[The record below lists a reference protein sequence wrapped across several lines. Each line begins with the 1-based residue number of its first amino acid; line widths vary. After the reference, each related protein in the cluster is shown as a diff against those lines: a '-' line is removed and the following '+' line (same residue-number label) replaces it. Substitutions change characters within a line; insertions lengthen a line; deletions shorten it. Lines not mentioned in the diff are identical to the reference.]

1 MKYFLTVCLLSC
13 LFVFEIKVKS
23 FWKPALLA
31 VARRTTAGY
40 LSARNSVASSA
51 VFPRNWASLRP
62 QPRENLG
69 GRGLR
74 FFGLVWMQPLFLGYR
89 GFSAPIRLY
98 SCINWPFYALCHL
111 PKHLFWG
118 GSPRNDENQ
127 SRIRLISSGG
137 AATGARSYLC
147 APRRRP
153 KPTKKSLKCHKNWQP
168 GNLASFG
175 LFYLGLVWLVFGL
188 VWTFTVGLFFGWFW
202 ELSPRFSR
210 RGPGNPGTESI
221 FSYYRSALLNIQSS
235 FVAASSGC

>member
-1 MKYFLTVCLLSC
+1 
-13 LFVFEIKVKS
+13 
-23 FWKPALLA
+23 
-31 VARRTTAGY
+31 
-40 LSARNSVASSA
+40 
-51 VFPRNWASLRP
+51 
-62 QPRENLG
+62 
-69 GRGLR
+69 
-74 FFGLVWMQPLFLGYR
+74 MQPLFLGYR

-111 PKHLFWG
+111 PRHLFWG

-153 KPTKKSLKCHKNWQP
+153 KPTKKSLKCHKNWQL

-188 VWTFTVGLFFGWFW
+188 VWTFTVGLFLGWFW

-210 RGPGNPGTESI
+210 IGPGNPENKVDSLATWN
-221 FSYYRSALLNIQSS
+221 YSS
-235 FVAASSGC
+235 TSKPTCTILHLCHNVYSHRNHRNLTS